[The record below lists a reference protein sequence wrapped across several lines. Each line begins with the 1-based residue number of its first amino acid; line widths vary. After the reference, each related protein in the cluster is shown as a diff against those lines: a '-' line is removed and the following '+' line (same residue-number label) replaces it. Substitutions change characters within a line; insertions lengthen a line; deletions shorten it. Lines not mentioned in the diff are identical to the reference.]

1 MVAPS
6 ILKLSVLLVVG
17 VCIFSSWS
25 SASPTAKRNM
35 GMDTNGFYGDTFDNG
50 FGSFETVK
58 RAHPQSKLLYR
69 VVADKRIPRYQKRFS
84 DGGMNGF
91 HGDTFSS
98 GFGDF
103 STQKKRFDSG
113 NNGFFGDTFNDGF
126 GDFSTAKRKKSMG
139 MNSFHGDTFSHGF
152 GDFET
157 V

>member
-6 ILKLSVLLVVG
+6 ILKLSILVAVG

-25 SASPTAKRNM
+25 SASPTVKRGM
-35 GMDTNGFYGDTFDNG
+35 DMDTNGFYGDTFNNG

-58 RAHPQSKLLYR
+58 RGPKSMYR
-69 VVADKRIPRYQKRFS
+69 GGALPSDKRVRLGKRM
-84 DGGMNGF
+84 DMGMNGF

-103 STQKKRFDSG
+103 STAKKRFDSG

-126 GDFSTAKRKKSMG
+126 GEFSTAKRKKSMG

>member
-1 MVAPS
+1 M
-6 ILKLSVLLVVG
+6 LKLSILLAVG

-25 SASPTAKRNM
+25 SASPTEIRKRSM
-35 GMDTNGFYGDTFDNG
+35 GMDTNGFYGDTFDSG

-58 RAHPQSKLLYR
+58 RGPKTMYR
-69 VVADKRIPRYQKRFS
+69 VVALPSDKRVRFGKRM
-84 DGGMNGF
+84 DMGMNGF

-103 STQKKRFDSG
+103 STQKRFDSG

-126 GDFSTAKRKKSMG
+126 GEFSTAKRKKSMG
-139 MNSFHGDTFSHGF
+139 MNSFHGDTFSNGF
-152 GDFET
+152 GDFST